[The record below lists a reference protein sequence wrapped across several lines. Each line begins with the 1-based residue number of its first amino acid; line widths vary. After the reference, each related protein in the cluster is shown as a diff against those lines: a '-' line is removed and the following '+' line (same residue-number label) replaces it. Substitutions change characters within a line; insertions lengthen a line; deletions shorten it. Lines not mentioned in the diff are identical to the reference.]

1 MTAERVVAV
10 FGYSHRRV
18 GRLHPICADRLVHA
32 QGIAEGASAV
42 VFSGFSEAEPMRA
55 AWAGPD
61 VVLVCDSE
69 ARHTADNAANVA
81 AVARE
86 LGAQELVVVTSPW
99 HRRRA
104 RILVGAA
111 LRGSGI
117 RFSIETADG
126 PRPSWL
132 LARELVCLAFLP
144 LQLRRARRSRGREGP
159 RPAELERATLGPPF
173 E

>member
-1 MTAERVVAV
+1 MKAERVVAV
-10 FGYSHRRV
+10 FGYSHRRT
-18 GRLHPICADRLVHA
+18 GGLHAICADRLAHA

-42 VFSGFSEAEPMRA
+42 VFSGYSEAEPMRA
-55 AWAGPD
+55 AWTGPD
-61 VVLVCDSE
+61 VLLVCDAE

-81 AVARE
+81 AVARQ

-104 RILVGAA
+104 RILVGQA

-117 RFSIETADG
+117 RFSIETAEG

-132 LARELVCLAFLP
+132 LARELVCFAVLP
-144 LQLRRARRSRGREGP
+144 LQLRRARRGGQ
-159 RPAELERATLGPPF
+159 LEPPTPSQSPI
-173 E
+173 

>member
-1 MTAERVVAV
+1 MKDDRVIAV
-10 FGYSHRRV
+10 FGYSHRRT
-18 GRLHPICADRLVHA
+18 GRLHAICADRLAHA
-32 QGIAEGASAV
+32 QGMADGARAV

-55 AWAGPD
+55 AWTGPD
-61 VVLVCDSE
+61 VLLVCDAE

-86 LGAQELVVVTSPW
+86 LGAQELIVVTSPW
-99 HRRRA
+99 HRTRA

-117 RFSIETADG
+117 RFSIETAEG

-144 LQLRRARRSRGREGP
+144 FQLRRARRGGQL
-159 RPAELERATLGPPF
+159 APPTPSKSLSQ
-173 E
+173 

>member
-10 FGYSHRRV
+10 FGYSRRRT
-18 GRLHPICADRLVHA
+18 GRLHSICADRLAHA
-32 QGIAEGASAV
+32 QGIAEGAHAV
-42 VFSGFSEAEPMRA
+42 VFSGWSEAEPMRE
-55 AWAGPD
+55 AWTGPD
-61 VVLVCDSE
+61 VLLVCDSD
-69 ARHTADNAANVA
+69 ARSTAANAANVA
-81 AVARE
+81 AAARE

-99 HRRRA
+99 HRARA

-117 RFSIETADG
+117 RFSIQTAAG

-144 LQLRRARRSRGREGP
+144 FQLRRARRGGQL
-159 RPAELERATLGPPF
+159 APPTSSKTAI
-173 E
+173 

>member
-10 FGYSHRRV
+10 FGYSHRRT
-18 GRLHPICADRLVHA
+18 GSLHAICADRLAYA
-32 QGIAEGASAV
+32 QGIAEGARAV

-55 AWAGPD
+55 AWTGPD
-61 VVLVCDSE
+61 VLLVCDAE

-99 HRRRA
+99 HRTRA

-117 RFSIETADG
+117 RFSIETAEG

-144 LQLRRARRSRGREGP
+144 LQLRRARRGGQ
-159 RPAELERATLGPPF
+159 LEPPTPSQSPI
-173 E
+173 

>member
-10 FGYSHRRV
+10 LGYSHRRT
-18 GRLHPICADRLVHA
+18 GGLHAICACRLAHA
-32 QGIAEGASAV
+32 QGIAEGASAI
-42 VFSGFSEAEPMRA
+42 VFSGYSEAEPMRA
-55 AWAGPD
+55 AWTGPD
-61 VVLVCDSE
+61 VLLVCDAE
-69 ARHTADNAANVA
+69 ARTTADNAANVA
-81 AVARE
+81 AAARQ
-86 LGAQELVVVTSPW
+86 LGAQELIVVTSPW

-117 RFSIETADG
+117 RFSIETAEG

-144 LQLRRARRSRGREGP
+144 FQLRRARRGGQ
-159 RPAELERATLGPPF
+159 LEPPTPSQSPI
-173 E
+173 

>member
-10 FGYSHRRV
+10 FGYSHRRT
-18 GRLHPICADRLVHA
+18 GRLHAICADRLTHA
-32 QGIAEGASAV
+32 QGIAEGARAV
-42 VFSGFSEAEPMRA
+42 VFSGFSEAEAMRE
-55 AWAGPD
+55 AWTGPD
-61 VVLVCDSE
+61 VLLVCDPE

-81 AVARE
+81 AAARE

-99 HRRRA
+99 HRRRT

-117 RFSIETADG
+117 RYTIETAEG

-132 LARELVCLAFLP
+132 LAREVVCLALLP
-144 LQLRRARRSRGREGP
+144 FQLRRARRGGQLVPPTPSKS
-159 RPAELERATLGPPF
+159 AT
-173 E
+173 